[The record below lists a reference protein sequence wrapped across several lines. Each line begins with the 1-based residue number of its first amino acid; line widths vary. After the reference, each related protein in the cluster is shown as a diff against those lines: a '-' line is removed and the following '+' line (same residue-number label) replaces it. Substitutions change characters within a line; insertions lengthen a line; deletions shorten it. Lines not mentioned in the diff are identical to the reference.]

1 MKKNIREFNFET
13 ETKDKNLSNVE
24 KTNVKDLKSQI
35 KDIELDIKNL
45 KKGLEDIDIDVT
57 DDIGR
62 MSYVRQLTGEF
73 LEYVKTL
80 NDELSSQVDIPDSQE
95 LMSKMLG
102 RSERKRYYMSKF
114 RL

>member
-1 MKKNIREFNFET
+1 
-13 ETKDKNLSNVE
+13 
-24 KTNVKDLKSQI
+24 
-35 KDIELDIKNL
+35 
-45 KKGLEDIDIDVT
+45 
-57 DDIGR
+57 

-102 RSERKRYYMSKF
+102 RSERKR
-114 RL
+114 